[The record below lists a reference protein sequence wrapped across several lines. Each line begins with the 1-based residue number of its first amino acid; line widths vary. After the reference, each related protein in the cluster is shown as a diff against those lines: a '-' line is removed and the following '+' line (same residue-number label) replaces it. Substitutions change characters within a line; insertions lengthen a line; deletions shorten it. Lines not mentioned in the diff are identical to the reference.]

1 MAINQSVFINQ
12 SVGHAGVNQTRDV
25 QIVQMQLNAQLPAS
39 MTRLITDGI
48 AGPVTIA
55 TIRNFQKLVV
65 GLRQPDGR
73 VDPNGKTLTALNDP
87 ASEAKWRNSA
97 SADKLKWSGD
107 SARWTQE
114 KKLESLN
121 PNFRI
126 KVRGVID
133 ALRQRGFQPKIFYG
147 WRSVAVQQELV
158 KKGRSKVKFSFHN
171 AQKPDGTPNA
181 YAADVIDK
189 RWGWTQ
195 EAESNGFWQAL
206 GEEAKKRSLVWGGD
220 WTTFK
225 DVAHIQGRQNSEL
238 ALVKRESG
246 L

>member
-1 MAINQSVFINQ
+1 MALNQSIFINQ
-12 SVGHAGVNQTRDV
+12 SVGNTGVNQYRDV
-25 QIVQMQLNAQLPAS
+25 QVVQSQLNAQMPRA
-39 MTRLITDGI
+39 MTRLVVDGK
-48 AGPVTIA
+48 AGAVTVA
-55 TIRNFQKLVV
+55 TIRNFQKSVV

-73 VDPNGKTLTALNDP
+73 IDPGGKSLLALNDP
-87 ASEAKWRNSA
+87 ASEAKWTRGTLV
-97 SADKLKWSGD
+97 DTLKWGGD

-121 PNFRI
+121 LNFRI
-126 KVRGVID
+126 KVKAVVD
-133 ALRQRGFQPKIFYG
+133 ALKLRGFQPKIFYG

-158 KKGRSKVKFSFHN
+158 RKGRSKVKFSFHN

-181 YAADVIDK
+181 YAADIVDQ
-189 RWGWTQ
+189 RWGWNNA
-195 EAESNGFWQAL
+195 AETNGFWTAL
-206 GEEAKKRSLVWGGD
+206 GEEAKTRGLVWGGD

-238 ALVKRESG
+238 AAVKRESG